1 MHPVRLFCWHF
12 MAYPHLPPD
21 FDDARLEIM
30 AGCGHSPHLEK
41 PGEAAALVA
50 AFLDG

>member
-21 FDDARLEIM
+21 FD
-30 AGCGHSPHLEK
+30 EK
-41 PGEAAALVA
+41 YDSGWVTVPNSLRATAVPLM
-50 AFLDG
+50 

>member
-21 FDDARLEIM
+21 FDGARLEIM
-30 AGCGHSPHLEK
+30 AGCGYSPHLEK
-41 PGEAAALVA
+41 PGEAEALVA